1 MRPDVAISRWWQF
14 TLGAVLGAAVGVFLT
29 AGAFVIAITL
39 GGLLAW
45 ASLRSDGDDAL
56 TAVAAGYLTGVLGY
70 GLIRV
75 TALLVNAPF

>member
-1 MRPDVAISRWWQF
+1 MAVSRWWQLA
-14 TLGAVLGAAVGVFLT
+14 LGAMVGAMVGVYMPPIAFMT
-29 AGAFVIAITL
+29 AIVF

-70 GLIRV
+70 GLIHV
-75 TALLVNAPF
+75 TALLTTTF

>member
-1 MRPDVAISRWWQF
+1 MAISRWWQF
-14 TLGAVLGAAVGVFLT
+14 TLGAMLGAAVGVYLT

-39 GGLLAW
+39 GLVLAW

-70 GLIRV
+70 GLYHV